1 MSTLYGIPYMGSK
14 TKIAIDILRQLPSG
28 KRFVDLFGGGFA
40 MSHAAFLTGRY
51 KDVLYNDFNPLIVNL
66 VKGGLKGQYNY
77 SLFQPQFITREEFY
91 EKKETDGYIKYIWSF
106 GNSGHEYMFSKEIEP
121 LKHMAHDFVVFG
133 RFNSGLDK
141 IAPNIRQAVK
151 SSNIHDRRMEF
162 CGFVRRTAKRFDLQQ
177 LEQLERLQQKEK
189 REQLERLER
198 LQQFERL
205 ERLQQLEQLTRL
217 EKRTITCTNIDSID
231 YNYQE
236 GDVVYL
242 DPPYENTAEYSG
254 GFEHKKFYDWV
265 ATRDYPIW
273 FSSYKNISDNRFKM
287 VYAIRLKSSLGAG
300 NKAVNYECLY
310 TKR

>member
-28 KRFVDLFGGGFA
+28 TRFVDLFGGGFA

-141 IAPNIRQAVK
+141 IAPNIRQTVK

-177 LEQLERLQQKEK
+177 LEQLERLQQ
-189 REQLERLER
+189 
-198 LQQFERL
+198 
-205 ERLQQLEQLTRL
+205 LEQLTRL
-217 EKRTITCTNIDSID
+217 EKRTITCTNIDYID
-231 YNYQE
+231 YKYQE

>member
-77 SLFQPQFITREEFY
+77 SVFQPKFITREEFY

-177 LEQLERLQQKEK
+177 LHQLERLQQ
-189 REQLERLER
+189 L
-198 LQQFERL
+198 
-205 ERLQQLEQLTRL
+205 
-217 EKRTITCTNIDSID
+217 
-231 YNYQE
+231 
-236 GDVVYL
+236 
-242 DPPYENTAEYSG
+242 
-254 GFEHKKFYDWV
+254 
-265 ATRDYPIW
+265 
-273 FSSYKNISDNRFKM
+273 
-287 VYAIRLKSSLGAG
+287 
-300 NKAVNYECLY
+300 
-310 TKR
+310 

>member
-14 TKIAIDILRQLPSG
+14 TKIAVDILRQLPKG
-28 KRFVDLFGGGFA
+28 DRFVDLFGGGFA
-40 MSHAAFLTGRY
+40 MSHAAFLSARY
-51 KDVLYNDFNPLIVNL
+51 KHVLYNDFNPLIVDL
-66 VKGGLKGQYNY
+66 VKGGLHGKYNY
-77 SLFQPQFITREEFY
+77 SVFQPKFISREEFY

-121 LKHMAHDFVVFG
+121 FKKMAHDFVVFG
-133 RFNSGLDK
+133 RYNSGLDK

-177 LEQLERLQQKEK
+177 LEQLERLQQEGKK
-189 REQLERLER
+189 EQL
-198 LQQFERL
+198 ERL

-217 EKRTITCTNIDSID
+217 EKRTIDCINISYAD
-231 YNYQE
+231 YEYQD
-236 GDVVYL
+236 GDIVYL
-242 DPPYENTAEYSG
+242 DPPYEGTAEYSG
-254 GFEHKKFYDWV
+254 GFDHKAFYDW
-265 ATRDYPIW
+265 AYTRDYQIW

-287 VYAIRLKSSLGAG
+287 VYAIKLKSSLGAG

-310 TKR
+310 TNK

>member
-1 MSTLYGIPYMGSK
+1 MTLYGIPYMGSK
-14 TKIAIDILRQLPSG
+14 TKIAVDILRQLPSG
-28 KRFVDLFGGGFA
+28 NRFVDLFGGGFA

-51 KDVLYNDFNPLIVNL
+51 KDVLYNDYNPLIVDL
-66 VKGGLKGQYNY
+66 VKGGLKGNYNY
-77 SLFQPQFITREEFY
+77 SVFQPRFITREEFY
-91 EKKETDGYIKYIWSF
+91 EKKEKDGYIKYIWSF

-151 SSNIHDRRMEF
+151 SNNIRDRRMEF

-189 REQLERLER
+189 WEQLERLER
-198 LQQFERL
+198 LQQL
-205 ERLQQLEQLTRL
+205 EQLEQLTRL
-217 EKRTITCTNIDSID
+217 EKRTIACSNISYLD
-231 YNYQE
+231 YEHQD
-236 GDVVYL
+236 GDIVYL
-242 DPPYENTAEYSG
+242 DPPYEGTAEYSG
-254 GFEHKKFYDWV
+254 GFDHKKFYDWA
-265 ATRDYPIW
+265 ATRDYQIW

-287 VYAIRLKSSLGAG
+287 VYAIRLKSTLGAG

-310 TKR
+310 TNR

>member
-28 KRFVDLFGGGFA
+28 NRFVDLFGGGFA

-77 SLFQPQFITREEFY
+77 SLFQPKFITREEFY

-189 REQLERLER
+189 WEQL
-198 LQQFERL
+198 ERL

-217 EKRTITCTNIDSID
+217 EKRTIACSNISYLD
-231 YNYQE
+231 YEHQE
-236 GDVVYL
+236 GDIVYL
-242 DPPYENTAEYSG
+242 DPPYEGTAEYSG
-254 GFEHKKFYDWV
+254 GFDHKKFYDWA
-265 ATRDYPIW
+265 ATRDYQIW

-300 NKAVNYECLY
+300 NKAVNFECLY
-310 TKR
+310 TNR

>member
-14 TKIAIDILRQLPSG
+14 TKIAIDILRQLPKGS
-28 KRFVDLFGGGFA
+28 RFVDLFGGGFA
-40 MSHAAFLTGRY
+40 MSHAAFLSGRY
-51 KDVLYNDFNPLIVNL
+51 NRVLYNDFNPLIVDL

-77 SLFQPQFITREEFY
+77 GVFQPRFITREEFY
-91 EKKETDGYIKYIWSF
+91 AKKDTDGYVKYIWSF

-121 LKHMAHDFVVFG
+121 FKHMAHDFVVFG
-133 RFNSGLDK
+133 RWNNALDQ
-141 IAPNIRQAVK
+141 IAPRVKQAVK
-151 SSNIHDRRMEF
+151 SNNIHERRIEF

-189 REQLERLER
+189 GEQL
-198 LQQFERL
+198 ERL

-217 EKRTITCTNIDSID
+217 ERRTIDCSNISYLD
-231 YNYQE
+231 YEYQD

-242 DPPYENTAEYSG
+242 DPPYEGTAEYSG
-254 GFEHKKFYDWV
+254 GFDHKKFYEW
-265 ATRDYPIW
+265 AYTRDYPIW

-287 VYAIRLKSSLGAG
+287 VYAIKLKSTLGAG

-310 TKR
+310 TNK

>member
-77 SLFQPQFITREEFY
+77 SLFQPKFITREEFY
-91 EKKETDGYIKYIWSF
+91 DKKETDGYIKYIWSF

-151 SSNIHDRRMEF
+151 SNNIHDRRMEF

-189 REQLERLER
+189 WEQL
-198 LQQFERL
+198 ERL

-217 EKRTITCTNIDSID
+217 EKRTIACSNISYLD
-231 YNYQE
+231 YEHQE
-236 GDVVYL
+236 GDIVYL
-242 DPPYENTAEYSG
+242 DPPYEGTAEYSG
-254 GFEHKKFYDWV
+254 GFDHKKFYDWA
-265 ATRDYPIW
+265 ATRDYQIW

-300 NKAVNYECLY
+300 NKAVNFECLY
-310 TKR
+310 TNR

>member
-77 SLFQPQFITREEFY
+77 SLFQPKFVTREEFY

-189 REQLERLER
+189 WEQL
-198 LQQFERL
+198 ERL

-217 EKRTITCTNIDSID
+217 EKRTIACSNISYLD
-231 YNYQE
+231 YEHQE
-236 GDVVYL
+236 GDIVYL
-242 DPPYENTAEYSG
+242 DPPYEGTAEYSG
-254 GFEHKKFYDWV
+254 GFDHKKFYDWA
-265 ATRDYPIW
+265 ATRDYQIW

-300 NKAVNYECLY
+300 NKAVNFECLY
-310 TKR
+310 TNR

>member
-51 KDVLYNDFNPLIVNL
+51 KQILYNDYNPLIVNL
-66 VKGGLKGQYNY
+66 VKGGLQGKYNY
-77 SLFQPQFITREEFY
+77 GIFQPKFVTREEFY

-133 RFNSGLDK
+133 RFNSALDQ
-141 IAPNIRQAVK
+141 IAPNIKQAVK
-151 SSNIHDRRMEF
+151 SSNIHDRRIEF

-177 LEQLERLQQKEK
+177 LEQLERLQQEEPP
-189 REQLERLER
+189 EQL
-198 LQQFERL
+198 ERL

-217 EKRTITCTNIDSID
+217 EKRTIDCVNMSYLD
-231 YNYQE
+231 YEYKD
-236 GDVVYL
+236 GDIVYL
-242 DPPYENTAEYSG
+242 DPPYEGTAEYSG
-254 GFEHKKFYDWV
+254 GFNHKKFYDW
-265 ATRDYPIW
+265 AISRDYQIW

-310 TKR
+310 TNR

>member
-1 MSTLYGIPYMGSK
+1 MTLYGIPYMGSK
-14 TKIAIDILRQLPSG
+14 TKIAVDILRQLPSG
-28 KRFVDLFGGGFA
+28 NRFVDLFGGGFA

-51 KDVLYNDFNPLIVNL
+51 KDVLYNDYNPLIVNL
-66 VKGGLKGQYNY
+66 VKGGLKGDYNY
-77 SLFQPQFITREEFY
+77 SVFQPRFITREEFY
-91 EKKETDGYIKYIWSF
+91 EKKEKDGYIKYIWSF

-151 SSNIHDRRMEF
+151 SNNIRDRRMEF

-189 REQLERLER
+189 WEQL
-198 LQQFERL
+198 ERL

-217 EKRTITCTNIDSID
+217 EKRTIACSNISYLD
-231 YNYQE
+231 YEHQDGNI
-236 GDVVYL
+236 VYL
-242 DPPYENTAEYSG
+242 DPPYEGTAEYSG
-254 GFEHKKFYDWV
+254 GFDHKKFYDWA
-265 ATRDYPIW
+265 ATRDYQIW

-287 VYAIRLKSSLGAG
+287 VYAIRLKSTLGAG

-310 TKR
+310 TNR

>member
-77 SLFQPQFITREEFY
+77 SIFQPKFITREEFY

-121 LKHMAHDFVVFG
+121 LKHMAYDFVVFG

-141 IAPNIRQAVK
+141 IAPKIRQAVK
-151 SSNIHDRRMEF
+151 SDNIHDRRMEF

-177 LEQLERLQQKEK
+177 LEQLERLQQ
-189 REQLERLER
+189 
-198 LQQFERL
+198 
-205 ERLQQLEQLTRL
+205 LEQLTRL
-217 EKRTITCTNIDSID
+217 EKRTIVCSNISYLD
-231 YNYQE
+231 YEHQE
-236 GDVVYL
+236 GDIVYL
-242 DPPYENTAEYSG
+242 DPPYEGTAEYSG
-254 GFEHKKFYDWV
+254 GFDHKTFYDW
-265 ATRDYPIW
+265 AASRDYQIW

-300 NKAVNYECLY
+300 NKAVNFECLY
-310 TKR
+310 TNK

>member
-77 SLFQPQFITREEFY
+77 SIFQPKFITREEFY
-91 EKKETDGYIKYIWSF
+91 EKKETDSYIKYIWSF

-141 IAPNIRQAVK
+141 IAPKIRWAVK
-151 SSNIHDRRMEF
+151 SDNIHDRRMEF

-189 REQLERLER
+189 WEQL
-198 LQQFERL
+198 ERL

-217 EKRTITCTNIDSID
+217 EKRTIACSNISYLD
-231 YNYQE
+231 YEHQE
-236 GDVVYL
+236 GDIVYL
-242 DPPYENTAEYSG
+242 DPPYEGTAEYSG
-254 GFEHKKFYDWV
+254 GFDHKTFYDW
-265 ATRDYPIW
+265 AASRDYQIW

-300 NKAVNYECLY
+300 NKAVNFECLF
-310 TKR
+310 TNR

>member
-1 MSTLYGIPYMGSK
+1 MTLYGIPYMGSK
-14 TKIAIDILRQLPSG
+14 TKIAVDILRQLPSG
-28 KRFVDLFGGGFA
+28 NRFVDLFGGGFA

-51 KDVLYNDFNPLIVNL
+51 KDVLYNDYNPLIVNL
-66 VKGGLKGQYNY
+66 VKGGLKGDYNY
-77 SLFQPQFITREEFY
+77 SVFQPRFITREEFY
-91 EKKETDGYIKYIWSF
+91 EKKEKDGYIKYIWSF

-151 SSNIHDRRMEF
+151 SNNIRDRRMEF

-189 REQLERLER
+189 WEQL
-198 LQQFERL
+198 ERL

-217 EKRTITCTNIDSID
+217 EKRTIACSNISYLD
-231 YNYQE
+231 YEHQD
-236 GDVVYL
+236 GDIVYL
-242 DPPYENTAEYSG
+242 DPPYEGTAEYSG
-254 GFEHKKFYDWV
+254 GFDHKKFYDWA
-265 ATRDYPIW
+265 ATRDYQIW

-287 VYAIRLKSSLGAG
+287 VYAIRLKSTLGAG

-310 TKR
+310 TNR